1 MAKKS
6 SLKSFL
12 LVLIFIALVI
22 VAFVLLGGGS
32 LLKTA
37 GKKSDEIKGTIE
49 KGADSIEKKV
59 EKVKE
64 VMSSGEKK

>member
-1 MAKKS
+1 MAKKGGM
-6 SLKSFL
+6 KSFF
-12 LVLIFIALVI
+12 LVLILIALVV

-49 KGADSIEKKV
+49 KGATTIEKKV

-64 VMSSGEKK
+64 VMAPGEKK